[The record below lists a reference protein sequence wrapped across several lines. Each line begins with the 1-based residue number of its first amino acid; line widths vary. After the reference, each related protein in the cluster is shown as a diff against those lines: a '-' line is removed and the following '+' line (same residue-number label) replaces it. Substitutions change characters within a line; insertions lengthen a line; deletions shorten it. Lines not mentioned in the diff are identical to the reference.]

1 MPIEFKRRSAVL
13 SGACEVE
20 DAETLHGWLLEHPT
34 ASLNLR
40 HCDYLHSAV
49 LQVILAAHQRAGTKL
64 DPLPGDPWLASVLE
78 SALTAE
84 GVPSGKF
91 LTAQGQG

>member
-13 SGACEVE
+13 SGDCEVE

-64 DPLPGDPWLASVLE
+64 DPLPNDPWLARVLE
-78 SALTAE
+78 SALTTE
-84 GVPSGKF
+84 GVTCGEP
-91 LTAQGQG
+91 LATQGQG

>member
-13 SGACEVE
+13 TAACEVE
-20 DAETLHGWLLEHPT
+20 EAETLHGWLLEHPG

-49 LQVILAAHQRAGTKL
+49 LQVILAAREVANITL
-64 DPLPGDPWLASVLE
+64 DPQPEDPWLQGVLAGYAVSPNAHE
-78 SALTAE
+78 L
-84 GVPSGKF
+84 G
-91 LTAQGQG
+91 